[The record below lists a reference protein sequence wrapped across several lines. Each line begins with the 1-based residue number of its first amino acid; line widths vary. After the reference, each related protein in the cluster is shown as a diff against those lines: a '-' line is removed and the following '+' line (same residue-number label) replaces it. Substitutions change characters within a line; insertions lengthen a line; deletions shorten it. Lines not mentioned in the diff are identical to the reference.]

1 MPAAGE
7 PWPDGR
13 FRRYWER
20 GDAVEELATPDEV
33 DQADEEALYALEA
46 YMRPELDW
54 RGYLGVALLVG
65 AAVLVWRMP

>member
-1 MPAAGE
+1 M
-7 PWPDGR
+7 
-13 FRRYWER
+13 
-20 GDAVEELATPDEV
+20 EELATPDEV